1 MKFAHL
7 GDCHL
12 GGWRQPELKELN
24 FRSFQY
30 AIDKCIYERVDFILI
45 SGDLFDSAY
54 PPIDTLKDVFSEFR
68 KLNDA
73 KIPVFLIAGSHDYS
87 ASGKTFLDVLEK
99 SGFCKNAFLFEERN
113 DKIVLQPIIYKNVAI
128 YGYPGKKSSL
138 EVEEL
143 GRITIQDAPGMFK
156 ILLLHTAIR
165 DAVGSL
171 PIHAVNHELLPKVDY
186 LALSHL
192 HINYIKENKVY
203 SGPIFPN
210 NVQELEEL
218 KGGTFY
224 IFENG
229 RIKREEIKLKEI
241 VVLNIEIT
249 NAFEATE
256 QILTALKKENLRG
269 KILILKLCGTLEK
282 GKSTDIDF
290 AKIENHMRN
299 ERVFVFLKSTTKLH
313 LSEPEFKLEVMD
325 SANLE
330 GAIISKFEETNPSKF
345 NSLIIPLTRAF
356 QLEKLEEEKTS
367 VFEDRLL
374 SEIRKTISL

>member
-30 AIDKCIYERVDFILI
+30 AIEKCLFEKVDFILI

-54 PPIDTLKDVFSEFR
+54 PPIDTLKGVFSEFR

-87 ASGKTFLDVLEK
+87 ASGKSFLDVLEK
-99 SGFCKNAFLFEERN
+99 SGFCRNVVLFEERN
-113 DKIVLQPIIYKNVAI
+113 DKIVLQPTIFKNVAI

-143 GRITIQDAPGMFK
+143 GKIAIQDAPGLFK

-165 DAVGSL
+165 DAVGNL
-171 PIHAVNHELLPKVDY
+171 PIHAVNHEQLPKVDY

-218 KGGTFY
+218 KGGSFY
-224 IFENG
+224 IIDNG

-241 VVLNIEIT
+241 LVLDIEIK
-249 NAFEATE
+249 NAFDATE
-256 QILTALKKENLRG
+256 QILDALKKENLRE

-290 AKIENHMRN
+290 AKIENYVKN
-299 ERVFVFLKSTTKLH
+299 EKVFVFLKSTTKLH
-313 LSEPEFKLEVMD
+313 LSEPELNLEILD

-330 GAIISKFEETNPSKF
+330 SAIIQKFEESNPSKF
-345 NSLIIPLTRAF
+345 NPLIFPLTRAF

-367 VFEDRLL
+367 VFEERLL
-374 SEIRKTISL
+374 SEIRKIISL